1 MNPRKLIILRLRNK
15 LFFFNLHIKLL
26 FFYLII
32 RSDLPN
38 SETPF

>member
-1 MNPRKLIILRLRNK
+1 MNPRKLIILRLRTK
-15 LFFFNLHIKLL
+15 LIFFNLHIKLL